1 MQLAV
6 VLLLGWALIGHMAL
20 SVAFVNRVHATG
32 IPVRLGKLVWL
43 SAALLITLVPAFFG
57 YWFHVRGLRLGPG
70 TGLAWLPAPA
80 VPYLA
85 ACWAAATLSAVD
97 WLWRRVLHRPPA
109 PLRSDRRRVVRLLQN
124 GPRESGEEHEH
135 DFLVHLPGNE
145 ILSLDVAERGLE
157 LERLPEALDR
167 FTIVHMTDLHFTG
180 RVAKAY
186 FEEVAQICNT
196 LRPDLVAITGDLID
210 KSRCIAWIPQTLG
223 RLESRYGVFYVLGN
237 HDLRVDTARLR
248 AALAEAGLTYLG
260 GRWLELAVGRH
271 SIVLA
276 GNELPWIAPAADLAA
291 AAAALAGGPPRI
303 ALAHSPD
310 QLLGEETPGR
320 LAAGRALARRSDS
333 SAVSGPRCLPSRSG
347 VTYASG
353 TFHDPPT
360 VMQSAAACRP
370 RFRSA
375 STARPRLPGWFSMPR
390 AARPPGRRRVRN
402 SPSPAV
408 ARTAAWMPSPVAP
421 GDRRRAAGPPGD
433 P

>member
-6 VLLLGWALIGHMAL
+6 VLLLCWAFVGHMAL

-43 SAALLITLVPAFFG
+43 SAALLITLVPALFG
-57 YWFHVRGLRLGPG
+57 YWFHVRGLRFGPG
-70 TGLAWLPAPA
+70 MGLGWLPAAA
-80 VPYLA
+80 VPYLVT
-85 ACWAAATLSAVD
+85 CWAAATLAAVD
-97 WLWRRVLHRPPA
+97 WLRRRVLHRSPG

-124 GPRESGEEHEH
+124 GPDESGERHQH
-135 DFLVHLPGNE
+135 HFLVRFPGNQM
-145 ILSLDVAERGLE
+145 LSLDVAERGLD
-157 LERLPEALDR
+157 LESLPEALDR

-210 KSRCIAWIPQTLG
+210 KPRCIAWIPQTLG

-237 HDLRVDTARLR
+237 HDLRVDTTRLR
-248 AALAEAGLTYLG
+248 AALGEAGLTYLG
-260 GRWLELAVGRH
+260 GRWIELAVGRR

-276 GNELPWIAPAADLAA
+276 GNELPWIAPAADLGRAPPPA
-291 AAAALAGGPPRI
+291 SAGGPPRI

-310 QLLGEETPGR
+310 QLPW
-320 LAAGRALARRSDS
+320 ARRHQVDLLL
-333 SAVSGPRCLPSRSG
+333 AGHLHGGQIHLPVLGPVLSPSRSG

-360 VMQSAAACRP
+360 VMHVGRGLSGEIPLRFNCPPEITRLVLHAP
-370 RFRSA
+370 RGGTS
-375 STARPRLPGWFSMPR
+375 PRLE
-390 AARPPGRRRVRN
+390 A
-402 SPSPAV
+402 SPQQP
-408 ARTAAWMPSPVAP
+408 
-421 GDRRRAAGPPGD
+421 
-433 P
+433 